1 VNPQNKI
8 EGLYLYQYPNDHWVS
23 TDTIAAIATPP
34 GKGAIGIIRISGNSS
49 LAVSKKIFRHN
60 NSLAGKVSSSFQSHH
75 LYYGKIIDPEN
86 KEVIDEVILLPMIA
100 PRSYTREDIIEIQS
114 HSGNAVLEKI
124 LSIILKQGIR
134 IAEPGEFTKRA
145 FLNGRI
151 DLTQAEAVMDIINA
165 ENDYARK
172 IATRQLSG
180 ALKDKLIHIKSKI
193 MESLS
198 EIEAEIEFAEDQGE
212 GFIRASSWQ
221 TDILSPLIELKESAD
236 LGQIFKEGIRV
247 VLVGKPN
254 VGKSS
259 LMNRLLN
266 QERAIVTPF
275 PGTTR
280 DHIEER
286 IEINGIMVNLIDTA
300 GIHRSRN
307 PIEILGIK
315 KSKEIIHKANLI
327 LFVCDGSS
335 RISNEDQDIFKII
348 QEKRKIIVYN
358 KLDLVDEK
366 YIQHFPADWQNEPN
380 IHISA
385 LKNDGVEELKILI
398 LNKVIKGKSFEQEGL
413 LISSI
418 RQKKNI
424 EKASKA
430 IQNAIRCHE
439 NNAPLEI
446 IAIEFKEAVK
456 QINHALGIEITDD
469 VFDQI
474 FNNFCIG
481 K

>member
-8 EGLYLYQYPNDHWVS
+8 EDLYLFQYLDKKWACM
-23 TDTIAAIATPP
+23 DTIAAIATPP
-34 GKGAIGIIRISGNSS
+34 GRGAIGIIRISGNGS
-49 LAVSKKIFRHN
+49 LAASKKIFRHH
-60 NSLAGKVSSSFQSHH
+60 SLFGKTGSSFNSHH
-75 LYYGKIIDPEN
+75 LYYGKIIDPEKN
-86 KEVIDEVILLPMIA
+86 EEIDEVILLPMLA
-100 PRSYTREDIIEIQS
+100 PKSYTREDIIEIQS

-124 LSIILKQGIR
+124 LAVILKQGIR

-165 ENDYARK
+165 ENDGARK
-172 IATRQLSG
+172 IALQQLSG

-193 MESLS
+193 MESLA
-198 EIEAEIEFAEDQGE
+198 EIEAEIEFSEDQGE
-212 GFIRASSWQ
+212 TFIRAYSWQ
-221 TDILSPLIELKESAD
+221 KDILSPLNRLKESAD
-236 LGQIFKEGIRV
+236 LGQIFKEGIHV

-286 IEINGIMVNLIDTA
+286 FEINGIMVNLIDTA
-300 GIHRSRN
+300 GIHKSKH

-315 KSKEIIHKANLI
+315 KSKDIIQKANLV
-327 LFVCDGSS
+327 LFICDMSN
-335 RISNEDQDIFKII
+335 RISKEDEDIFQIV
-348 QEKRKIIVYN
+348 QDKRKIIVYN

-366 YIQHFPADWQNEPN
+366 NIQHFPSNWENETQ
-380 IHISA
+380 IKISA
-385 LKNDGVEELKILI
+385 LKNDGIGELKKLI
-398 LNKVIKGKSFEQEGL
+398 VDKVVEDKPFEKDHI
-413 LISSI
+413 LISSL
-418 RQKKNI
+418 RQKRNVK
-424 EKASKA
+424 EASKA
-430 IQNAIRCHE
+430 IQNAIQGHE

-446 IAIEFKEAVK
+446 IALEFKEAVQ
-456 QINHALGIEITDD
+456 QINNALGIEISDD

>member
-1 VNPQNKI
+1 VNPQNKV
-8 EGLYLYQYPNDHWVS
+8 EELYLFQYPNDNLAS
-23 TDTIAAIATPP
+23 MDTIAAIATPF
-34 GKGAIGIIRISGNSS
+34 GKGAIGIIRISGNNS

-60 NSLAGKVSSSFQSHH
+60 SFAGKVLSPFQSHH

-86 KEVIDEVILLPMIA
+86 EEEIDEVILFSMLA
-100 PRSYTREDIIEIQS
+100 PRSYTREDVIEIQS
-114 HSGNAVLEKI
+114 HSGSAVLEKI

-165 ENDYARK
+165 ENDHARK
-172 IATRQLSG
+172 IAAQQLSG
-180 ALKDKLIHIKSKI
+180 TLKDKLMEIKSKI
-193 MESLS
+193 MQSLS

-212 GFIRASSWQ
+212 AFIKANSWQ
-221 TDILSPLIELKESAD
+221 TDILYSLNELKESAE

-286 IEINGIMVNLIDTA
+286 FEINGIMVNLVDTA
-300 GIHRSRN
+300 GIHRSKN

-315 KSKEIIHKANLI
+315 KSKEIIRKANLV
-327 LFVCDGSS
+327 LFVCDISS
-335 RISNEDQDIFKII
+335 SIIKEDEDIFKII
-348 QEKRKIIVYN
+348 RDKRKIIVFN
-358 KLDLVDEK
+358 KIDLVGEK
-366 YIQHFPADWQNEPN
+366 FIQDPPVHWENETN
-380 IHISA
+380 INISA
-385 LKNDGVEELKILI
+385 IKNDGVEELKKLILDKVIEGKAFEQDSILI
-398 LNKVIKGKSFEQEGL
+398 SN
-413 LISSI
+413 I
-418 RQKKNI
+418 RQKRHIK
-424 EKASKA
+424 EASKA
-430 IQNAIRCHE
+430 IQNAIHCHE
-439 NNAPLEI
+439 NNVPLEI
-446 IAIEFKEAVK
+446 TAIEFKEAVK
-456 QINHALGIEITDD
+456 QINHALGIEISDD